1 MKRILVLADTHVN
14 DMSVLPE
21 RVREELKSVDMIVHA
36 GDYTGTGLLEQ
47 LQASGDF
54 RGVCG
59 NMDPAAIKRELP
71 DTDIIEVEGLRIG
84 ITHPVE
90 GGSPVGLQSRV
101 RAKFGDDTPDV
112 IIYGH
117 SHEPENIEHDK
128 IRYINPG
135 SATGAPPARYCSY
148 GIIAIEHGEIR
159 VEIVKL

>member
-1 MKRILVLADTHVN
+1 MRLLVLADTHVN
-14 DMSVLPE
+14 DVRGLPE
-21 RVREELKSVDMIVHA
+21 RVCEELKNVDLIVHA
-36 GDYTGTGLLEQ
+36 GDYTGMDLLEQ

-54 RGVCG
+54 KGVCG

-71 DTDIIEVEGLRIG
+71 DKEIIEVEGLRIG

-90 GGSPVGLQSRV
+90 GGSPVGLLSRV
-101 RAKFGDDTPDV
+101 RAKFGDDVPDV

-117 SHEPENIEHDK
+117 SHEPENVEHDK

-135 SATGAPPARYCSY
+135 SATGAFPAGYCSY
-148 GIIAIEHGEIR
+148 GIIEIEHGEIR